1 MGGKKKERKK
11 NTKQQH
17 NQQTSHEQQW
27 LDSRNKTESFTA
39 DVSFD
44 PMLSGE
50 LQVSLA
56 LELLMMIR

>member
-1 MGGKKKERKK
+1 MGRKKK
-11 NTKQQH
+11 
-17 NQQTSHEQQW
+17 QQTSHEQQW

-44 PMLSGE
+44 PMPPGE